1 MISSHKT
8 QAASFQ
14 RTLSC
19 FRTLNC
25 KIPLRKLMRSVHLG
39 NYILEE
45 LLDGF
50 LICICFGWLC
60 RGGSDSEPAH
70 RERQPVQP
78 PICEQWGDKRHYF
91 EPRSS
96 IAPFKGDV
104 LIIMIGRGLQ
114 LGQLA
119 VTSYGNR

>member
-1 MISSHKT
+1 MFSKNRVIFPDTKLQDTSNKINT
-8 QAASFQ
+8 FCVFGELYFRRALGRFFTYEFALAGCAAAVATVS
-14 RTLSC
+14 R
-19 FRTLNC
+19 
-25 KIPLRKLMRSVHLG
+25 
-39 NYILEE
+39 
-45 LLDGF
+45 
-50 LICICFGWLC
+50 
-60 RGGSDSEPAH
+60 H